1 MRIMKQFL
9 KFIFPKKLMQYLLI
23 NLENYKIRK
32 LIKAA
37 FIYDYERYLS
47 YSSTTKYDTQIKLIS
62 KIIIQYHIIEKGLTM
77 PIPRLGFGKIVI
89 EELINNCLD
98 YLKKYSRREEQLIH
112 AISVI
117 LEYEDF
123 HKRQNFILEPSIE
136 KSIQKIKALNSRLMA
151 CKQIEM
157 SKNNYFE
164 VAGASFDLFSK
175 SRKSIRNYTEED
187 IPMEKLYNAL
197 NIAKSAPSVCN
208 RQTWRT
214 NIYKNK
220 KQISEILEQQ
230 NGNRGFGHLAN
241 KLILV
246 TAELGAFN
254 GSGERNQAFIDG
266 GIYAM
271 NLLYALHHQKIAACI
286 LNCSNTVE
294 KDRALRKVTNIKD
307 SEVFIA
313 IITCGIPP
321 EKFKI
326 AVSKRYDPS
335 HTNTTIN

>member
-1 MRIMKQFL
+1 MKLIIRIL
-9 KFIFPKKLMQYLLI
+9 KSILPRSLIQYLRK
-23 NLENYKIRK
+23 NLVDHKIKEN
-32 LIKAA
+32 LKAA
-37 FIYDYERYLS
+37 FIYDYNRYLS
-47 YSSTTKYDTQIKLIS
+47 HSSTIKYDTQTKLIS
-62 KIIIQYHIIEKGLTM
+62 KIIIQYHVVEKGLTM
-77 PIPRLGFGKIVI
+77 PEPRLGFGKIVI
-89 EELINNCLD
+89 EELISNCFD
-98 YLKKYSRREEQLIH
+98 YIEKFGKTEEQLLH
-112 AISVI
+112 AIEVI
-117 LEYEDF
+117 LAYEDF
-123 HKRQNFILEPSIE
+123 HKTLIFDLESSIIE
-136 KSIQKIKALNSRLMA
+136 SIQKIKSLNRDLTP
-151 CKQIEM
+151 CVQIEM
-157 SKNNYFE
+157 SKNKYFD
-164 VAGASFDLFSK
+164 VTGAPFPLFSK
-175 SRKSIRNYTEED
+175 SRKSVRNYTEED
-187 IPMEKLYNAL
+187 IPMEKIYDAL
-197 NIAKSAPSVCN
+197 NIAKNAPSVCN

-214 NIYKNK
+214 HIYRNK

-246 TAELGAFN
+246 TADLGAFN
-254 GSGERNQAFIDG
+254 GFGERNQAFIYG

-271 NLLYALHHQKIAACI
+271 NLLYGLHYYQIAACI

-294 KDRALRKVTNIKD
+294 KDMVLRKVTKIKD